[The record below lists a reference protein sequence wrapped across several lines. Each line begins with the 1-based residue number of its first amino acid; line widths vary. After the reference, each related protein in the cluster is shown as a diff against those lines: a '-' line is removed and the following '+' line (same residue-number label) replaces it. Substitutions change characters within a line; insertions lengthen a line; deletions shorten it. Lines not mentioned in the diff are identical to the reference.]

1 VTGDGFAAAGLSA
14 DLAEDL
20 AAAMAEVS
28 ASRKYRA
35 VDPGLVEAIVAE
47 QLRGGGS
54 LRDVIK
60 RSKRKLHQ
68 VFGAYLGRPMPF
80 AEWLAALR
88 AASDA
93 AARAALCRRFMTFH
107 ASTRER
113 VAHLEAVYAAA
124 LGDLPMP
131 ARVLDLGCGL
141 NPLGRPFMPLAAE
154 TALDF
159 CDVHRPF
166 IDFLGDALTILG
178 LPGAGWVCNL
188 LDGAPPR
195 AADVVLLLKV
205 LPCLEQLDQTIAP
218 RLIAGVRADV
228 IVVSFPVASLGG
240 RRKGMAGHYA
250 AHFERAA
257 QALPMRVERRDAP
270 GELVYRLHRR
280 A

>member
-1 VTGDGFAAAGLSA
+1 MTGDDAAA
-14 DLAEDL
+14 
-20 AAAMAEVS
+20 AALAEVS

-35 VDPGLVEAIVAE
+35 VDPGLIAAIVAE
-47 QLRGGGS
+47 QLRRGGS
-54 LRDVIK
+54 AREVVK

-68 VFGAYLGRPMPF
+68 VFGAYLDRPMPF
-80 AEWLAALR
+80 GEWVAALR
-88 AASDA
+88 AAPDA
-93 AARAALCRRFMTFH
+93 AARSALCRQCMVFH

-141 NPLGRPFMPLAAE
+141 NPLGRPFMPLAAA
-154 TALDF
+154 TVLDF
-159 CDVHRPF
+159 CDVHRPL
-166 IDFLGDALTILG
+166 IDFLGEALTVLDLAAEG
-178 LPGAGWVCNL
+178 CVCNL

-195 AADVVLLLKV
+195 QADVALLLKV
-205 LPCLEQLDQTIAP
+205 LPCLEQLDETIAP
-218 RLIAGVRADV
+218 RLIAGIRADV

-240 RRKGMAGHYA
+240 RRRGMADHYA
-250 AHFERAA
+250 AHFERVA

-280 A
+280 G

>member
-1 VTGDGFAAAGLSA
+1 MTGDGAAAA
-14 DLAEDL
+14 VV
-20 AAAMAEVS
+20 AEVME
-28 ASRKYRA
+28 SRKYRV
-35 VDPGLVEAIVAE
+35 VDPGLIEAIVAE
-47 QLRGGGS
+47 QMRRGGAA
-54 LRDVIK
+54 RDVVK

-68 VFGAYLGRPMPF
+68 VFGAYLDRPMPF

-88 AASDA
+88 AEPDA
-93 AARAALCRRFMTFH
+93 AARAALCRRFMMFH

-131 ARVLDLGCGL
+131 VRVLDLGCGL

-154 TALDF
+154 TVLDF
-159 CDVHRPF
+159 CDVHRPL
-166 IDFLGDALTILG
+166 IDFLGDALAILG
-178 LPGAGWVCNL
+178 LPGAGCVCNL

-195 AADVVLLLKV
+195 AADVALLLKV
-205 LPCLEQLDQTIAP
+205 LPCLEQLDETIAP

-240 RRKGMAGHYA
+240 RRKGMADHYA
-250 AHFERAA
+250 AHFERMA
-257 QALPMRVERRDAP
+257 QPLPMRVERRDAP
-270 GELVYRLHRR
+270 GELIYRLHRL